1 MIKLWNIGLVDS
13 ATINNC
19 NIILENCD
27 SNSDNKNKNKNKSAD
42 VGIDINSNAMDVD
55 DDVNNS
61 KAK

>member
-27 SNSDNKNKNKNKSAD
+27 SNSDNKNKNMSAD

>member
-27 SNSDNKNKNKNKSAD
+27 SNSDKNNKKSVD

-55 DDVNNS
+55 EDVNNS

>member
-27 SNSDNKNKNKNKSAD
+27 SNSDNKNKNRSAD

>member
-19 NIILENCD
+19 NVILENCD
-27 SNSDNKNKNKNKSAD
+27 SNSDKNNKKSVD

-55 DDVNNS
+55 EDVNNS

>member
-27 SNSDNKNKNKNKSAD
+27 SNSDNKNKSAD